1 MPNAPC
7 ISPAFSNRK
16 AVASDNLYFLQ
27 ICNVIKQ
34 TTLSLTLNFDDHVL
48 SITSTGAQGK
58 SIDNQNYF
66 LSIKTLQC
74 NLVLFKVNVYQLFLT
89 F

>member
-1 MPNAPC
+1 MQSCNTSKIMPNAPC

-34 TTLSLTLNFDDHVL
+34 TTLLLTLNFDDHVL

-58 SIDNQNYF
+58 SIDNQN
-66 LSIKTLQC
+66 
-74 NLVLFKVNVYQLFLT
+74 
-89 F
+89 